1 LNFRKKSL
9 FFILSLTA
17 VITVIFTPSPQ
28 AAGASRLL
36 VLPFTIHSEKDLTF
50 LQNGIRDML
59 STRLASEGKVVLVD
73 TEETRQILK
82 KLSGPIDRQSAVE
95 LGKRLDAD
103 YVIFG
108 SLTFFG
114 ESIST
119 DARFIDI
126 RQNKPLIVFSQSG
139 KSHDDVISHIDLF
152 AGRINEE
159 VFGRTTHTT
168 YAPSPRPRPEAS
180 ADHRE
185 HPEKLL
191 TGDNEIEITDSVPQT
206 ISPKNTFKIWKSRRF
221 NTQIKGMS
229 IGDVDEDGRN
239 ETVFISDGNV
249 FIYRRMNGKFEKIG
263 EVKEDTY
270 NTIIGV
276 DVADINKNGKSEIFV
291 TGLHKKTR
299 RLKSFVLEWDGTGFV
314 KISKGLNWFFRVLNT
329 PDRGDILLG
338 QKGGTGRNLFFGN
351 IFEMK
356 WESGIYAPA
365 ERQILPKGI
374 NIYGFAYGDVLNN
387 GKEMIV
393 AFTKKDRIRILA
405 RNGVEEWRGADPY
418 GGSSTYLEY
427 PSETD
432 TKKME
437 HYYLKQR
444 LYITD
449 LDKDGKNDV
458 IAVKNDEFAGRL
470 FQRFRRYKSGH
481 IELLTW
487 DNIGLQTKWKTS
499 KISGYI
505 SDYTIG
511 DHDNDGQDELVFSVV
526 AKGAGITGKGK
537 SFIVSQELF
546 E

>member
-1 LNFRKKSL
+1 M

-59 STRLASEGKVVLVD
+59 STRLASEGKVVPVD

-82 KLSGPIDRQSAVE
+82 KLSGPIDRQAAVE

-152 AGRINEE
+152 SARINEE

-168 YAPSPRPRPEAS
+168 YVPSPQPRPEAS

-191 TGDNEIEITDSVPQT
+191 AGDNEIEITDSVPRT
-206 ISPKNTFKIWKSRRF
+206 ISPQNTFKIWKSRKF

-249 FIYRRMNGKFEKIG
+249 FIYRQMNGKFEKIG

-291 TGLHKKTR
+291 TSLHKKTR
-299 RLKSFVLEWDGTGFV
+299 RLKSFVLEWDGSGFT
-314 KISKGLNWFFRVLNT
+314 KISKDLNWFFRVLNT

-338 QKGGTGRNLFFGN
+338 QKRGTDRYLFFGN
-351 IFEMK
+351 VFEMK
-356 WESGIYAPA
+356 WESGIYAPS

-405 RNGVEEWRGADPY
+405 RNGEEEWTGADPY